1 MDVNT
6 TLLAFDDRVRRYLWI
21 AVFPNVTNGS
31 IEKCSQRKSSKK
43 GQTVVSGKTELEIL
57 DVEVHKKCKWKY

>member
-21 AVFPNVTNGS
+21 AVFPNVTNGVL
-31 IEKCSQRKSSKK
+31 KNVAKGNPRKKAK
-43 GQTVVSGKTELEIL
+43 Q
-57 DVEVHKKCKWKY
+57 C